1 MRLAL
6 ALLALHGI
14 ASAAEPGFETLFD
27 GSALERWTVLP
38 RDEPSGGWRV
48 EDGLLLVEGRPGNLA
63 TSDEFADFEL
73 RLEWKLAELGNSGVF
88 YRFVGTGNPVADA
101 IEYQLADNARQAS
114 QQHANRRA
122 GSAYGLYAPNGNWSR
137 PPGQWN
143 TLRVVAHGKRVEHW
157 LNGRKVVEFDLD
169 SPDFAARVRAAG
181 KDETFA
187 QARSGKIVLQ
197 DHASRVWFR
206 NIRIRRLE

>member
-1 MRLAL
+1 M
-6 ALLALHGI
+6 
-14 ASAAEPGFETLFD
+14 
-27 GSALERWTVLP
+27 
-38 RDEPSGGWRV
+38 
-48 EDGLLLVEGRPGNLA
+48 
-63 TSDEFADFEL
+63 
-73 RLEWKLAELGNSGVF
+73 
-88 YRFVGTGNPVADA
+88 
-101 IEYQLADNARQAS
+101 
-114 QQHANRRA
+114 
-122 GSAYGLYAPNGNWSR
+122 
-137 PPGQWN
+137 
-143 TLRVVAHGKRVEHW
+143 VAHGKRVEHW

>member
-1 MRLAL
+1 MKLAL

-14 ASAAEPGFETLFD
+14 SSAVEPGFEMLFD
-27 GSALERWTVLP
+27 GSTLERWTVIP

-48 EDGLLLVEGRPGNLA
+48 EDDVLLVEGRPGNLA
-63 TSDEFADFEL
+63 TSDEFGDFEL
-73 RLEWKLAELGNSGVF
+73 RLDWKLGELGNSGVF
-88 YRFVGTGNPVADA
+88 YRFAGAGNPVAAA
-101 IEYQLADNARQAS
+101 IEYQLADNARTAS

-122 GSAYGLYAPNGNWSR
+122 GSAYGLYAPSGDLSR

-143 TLRVVAHGKRVEHW
+143 TLRVVAHGPRVEHW

-169 SPDFAARVRAAG
+169 SPDFAARVRTAG
-181 KDETFA
+181 RDENFA

-206 NIRIRRLE
+206 NIRIRRLD